1 MAMMGA
7 MMARANAEMVVMRSH
22 RGPHAPCLE
31 EDEMELLGS
40 RFGD

>member
-1 MAMMGA
+1 MMGTI
-7 MMARANAEMVVMRSH
+7 MARAKEEMVVMRSH

-31 EDEMELLGS
+31 KDEMELPGS